1 MGETVQDLL
10 QRQHQDAIGWLK
22 YAEAKNA
29 ALAAIAAG
37 AFYAATTLAATH
49 PSSLMT
55 VAAGLAAAFFLLALA
70 IAVVSFLP
78 ITNPGFV
85 ALFERSPAEG
95 AALNL
100 FYFADLAELEPEQL
114 VQRLRELTLTAPA
127 DGAATL
133 HLDMAGQV
141 IVNSRIA
148 RRKLAFFE
156 CGTWLFVS
164 GLLTPIAAFLLFW
177 STGGPRRIVRGN

>member
-1 MGETVQDLL
+1 MGETVDDLL
-10 QRQHQDAIGWLK
+10 ERQRQDAINWLK
-22 YAEAKNA
+22 YAESKNA

-37 AFYAATTLAATH
+37 AVYAAATLAATH
-49 PSSLMT
+49 PNSLMT
-55 VAAGLAAAFFLLALA
+55 VGTGLAAAFFLLALA
-70 IAVVSFLP
+70 MAVVSFLP

-85 ALFERSPAEG
+85 ALFERSRADG
-95 AALNL
+95 ASLNL

-114 VQRLRELTLTAPA
+114 VQRLRELMPPTPPNGTEKLR
-127 DGAATL
+127 
-133 HLDMAGQV
+133 LDMAGQV

-164 GLLTPIAAFLLFW
+164 GLLTPVAAFLLFW
-177 STGGPRRIVRGN
+177 STGGPRRLTRGG